1 VICLPGRWRGVCAAP
16 IGMLPPGGRQP
27 DGDMLASPGRHAAA
41 LESLS
46 EGLRAALLN
55 GR

>member
-1 VICLPGRWRGVCAAP
+1 MISECAACLPVAQEAA
-16 IGMLPPGGRQP
+16 LAATPP
-27 DGDMLASPGRHAAA
+27 A